1 MCRKEFDKVVLKE
14 IWEELKKIC
23 NSLNLKTEITE
34 EDKEAIAKKADIV
47 LERYEELVID
57 SEVISILEHII
68 TLVDTDPRAEK
79 LAEYINLSS

>member
-34 EDKEAIAKKADIV
+34 EDKEAIAKKVDIV
-47 LERYEELVID
+47 LLRI
-57 SEVISILEHII
+57 
-68 TLVDTDPRAEK
+68 
-79 LAEYINLSS
+79 